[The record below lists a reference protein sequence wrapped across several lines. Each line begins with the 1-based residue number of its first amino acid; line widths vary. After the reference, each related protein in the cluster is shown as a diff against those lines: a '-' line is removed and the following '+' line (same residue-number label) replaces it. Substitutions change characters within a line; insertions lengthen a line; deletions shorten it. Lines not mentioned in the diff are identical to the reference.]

1 MSRFRARI
9 AFFFWTEG
17 IVSKEA
23 NWDLGHPEQVE
34 RLDHCMPDPPFY
46 FIARKKCFSL
56 EKGKWVRIDEQ
67 NKKILGSGQFL
78 KV

>member
-1 MSRFRARI
+1 MLMHSKSYAHRKVNDLHFGM
-9 AFFFWTEG
+9 EG
-17 IVSKEA
+17 VLYCKE
-23 NWDLGHPEQVE
+23 
-34 RLDHCMPDPPFY
+34 
-46 FIARKKCFSL
+46 KCFSL